1 MSARDCSDVVPALLW
16 QQVSCHHR
24 NHLPADHSLDEVH
37 SDAEEE
43 QDLFVDG
50 QDADQLAQAAQL
62 RHPGAQGLEEAA
74 ADPAISRG
82 GWEGPAAT
90 QQVRADHPTAA
101 WVGYAFCCTGS
112 YWSQWHQCTH
122 GC

>member
-1 MSARDCSDVVPALLW
+1 MSAPDHGNRDHAVPR
-16 QQVSCHHR
+16 QQVRGRHCHHLR
-24 NHLPADHSLDEVH
+24 ADHTLDEVH

-43 QDLFVDG
+43 EDPFVDG

-90 QQVRADHPTAA
+90 QQVRAGRPPDCSMSGICFLLH
-101 WVGYAFCCTGS
+101 
-112 YWSQWHQCTH
+112 
-122 GC
+122 

>member
-1 MSARDCSDVVPALLW
+1 MAGPHHGDRDHALP
-16 QQVSCHHR
+16 QQQASCRHCH
-24 NHLPADHSLDEVH
+24 HLPADHTLDEVH

-43 QDLFVDG
+43 DLFVDG

-90 QQVRADHPTAA
+90 QQVRADHLSAA
-101 WVGYAFCCTGS
+101 
-112 YWSQWHQCTH
+112 
-122 GC
+122 

>member
-1 MSARDCSDVVPALLW
+1 MAAPHRGDMGHALPR
-16 QQVSCHHR
+16 QQVSCRHCH
-24 NHLPADHSLDEVH
+24 HLPADNTLDEVH

-43 QDLFVDG
+43 EDLFANG

-62 RHPGAQGLEEAA
+62 HHPGAQGLEEAA

-90 QQVRADHPTAA
+90 QQVRADHLTPA
-101 WVGYAFCCTGS
+101 
-112 YWSQWHQCTH
+112 
-122 GC
+122 

>member
-1 MSARDCSDVVPALLW
+1 MGNALPW
-16 QQVSCHHR
+16 RQVTCCHRH
-24 NHLPADHSLDEVH
+24 HLPADHTLDEVH

-43 QDLFVDG
+43 EDLFAHG

-62 RHPGAQGLEEAA
+62 RHPGPQGLEEAA

-90 QQVRADHPTAA
+90 QQVRADHLTAA
-101 WVGYAFCCTGS
+101 GVGHASCCTG
-112 YWSQWHQCTH
+112 HH
-122 GC
+122 

>member
-1 MSARDCSDVVPALLW
+1 MSAPDHGGRVHALPW
-16 QQVSCHHR
+16 QQVSCRHYR
-24 NHLPADHSLDEVH
+24 PLPADHTLDEVH

-43 QDLFVDG
+43 EDLFVDG

-90 QQVRADHPTAA
+90 QQVRADHQPAA
-101 WVGYAFCCTGS
+101 
-112 YWSQWHQCTH
+112 
-122 GC
+122 